1 MEYEIGRRFLAG
13 IDKYITYPVLGLD
26 KTGAGVLFLGWSSN
40 AGCEMVDK
48 DIRCN
53 GSIAQCHEEEELFME
68 SEISRRFL
76 AGTDKYITYPV
87 LGPDKTGLGGKSEPG
102 QPYNR
107 GCKKIYGCRE
117 DS

>member
-1 MEYEIGRRFLAG
+1 MKRR
-13 IDKYITYPVLGLD
+13 GLCFIVSFF
-26 KTGAGVLFLGWSSN
+26 AVLFLGCLST
-40 AGCEMVDK
+40 AGCERVEK
-48 DIRCN
+48 ETRCN
-53 GSIAQCHEEEELFME
+53 GSMAQCSEEEEMFME

-76 AGTDKYITYPV
+76 AGTGKYITYPV
-87 LGPDKTGLGGKSEPG
+87 LGRDKTGAGGKSEQG